1 MAFCINTS
9 HPEYLDL
16 LASTELD
23 ASVLKAKISTW
34 MEENNVDRFPTLGEL
49 NVSPSEVNQTLRIVK
64 ALPKIQRNIFTKEK
78 LQGWINDLQKQGI
91 SSQQL
96 ELFKQEA
103 KEGMTKDEIAAAIA
117 ANYSYAIEINT
128 TTKASRFNED
138 RNHFK
143 IGNDRYWRD
152 GVTDVYYKNDDVIS
166 KEQFLKIRKSTVE
179 QEPSDFYSNLT
190 VPGGTNYTEQ
200 EIATPAITPSIKGH
214 AQFATDKGIGWF
226 RSDDATKR
234 EYTTKPGLKSQGT
247 DDFFDMDFP
256 DEVRYTHV
264 PTKTRRILEVQSDLF
279 QKGRDKE
286 NLINFLDYSNL
297 SIAESK
303 KNPGKLILIKNSDT
317 SIPSFLLNEKEIL
330 DKTFNSEEEIYQYFN
345 QETNKNQFLQLLNK
359 DNNWVTFFVKSIIQ
373 DSAKK
378 GYEKVLFP
386 SGNTA
391 SKVEGHT
398 TLEEFKKQ
406 KENRIKEL
414 ETELKK
420 IEEVENSDNWFAL
433 QYKIEEG
440 RIKKINSDL
449 PAFTDTNVKTEE
461 EAKEI
466 VLRKL
471 NGRPSAT
478 FTKEKKNNEINQL
491 KQELE
496 RVEGPEGFGALKPIW
511 NFYENTVTN
520 VLNKQFGK
528 NSVKQVTDEYG
539 NTWNE
544 VEIIPSRDR
553 ATILYQKETAI
564 QAKARILKKVNAN
577 KEGFINPM
585 KYGEALKLVGDFNKV
600 NGPGTLS
607 FRKASNGNY
616 YIVTAGNSLA
626 QQNTTQE
633 TKAPVKELED
643 KLRAWAKS
651 NDIAIEAIEDLMVRF
666 EGRYENN
673 ILGVV
678 DFMNQLIGLA
688 DGRSIDTLPEEVAH
702 FAIRIL
708 KDRGDI
714 SVLRA
719 IQNVHLTSEYGE
731 VTEEYKD
738 VYTTEEEFR
747 EEALGKILAKEIVKQ
762 FQNSETANEA
772 SKGIA
777 AYVNAIKTKFINWVK
792 GIFNKNAK
800 ARIDLQNTINPIATS
815 ILNNE
820 RIEKTNARIAQQ
832 KLEAELLYQLSE
844 EAEQAEPEEEVEE
857 VDETKKNKL
866 IAQKEAFL
874 KEARDQ
880 LIERM
885 AMLKKG
891 AKSQDTIS
899 KIEQEIS
906 LLNHKITM
914 GELDVAI
921 NSFVNLAQQELGSVY
936 KILERG
942 IEAQKINPDVVHMS
956 QNFVDMYANLFRTF
970 LVKIH
975 EWGIP
980 REERDELVASV
991 HNATNLIGF
1000 IYPKIDALAKIEGV
1014 RKLVEANTDQFGNKI
1029 DPDFDEEKAFED
1041 TKEDM
1046 SIYRL
1051 QVGNFK
1057 YSDSK
1062 LIQSATRIIFDSIA
1076 RVKRFAVG
1084 TANDL
1089 LAAQEAMLKA
1099 GGKIE
1104 DLVEH
1109 DANNKPTNYLAREY
1123 YWNRYYQ
1130 KLAETKKEI
1139 AEKLQFDNYA
1149 DINPAYLSKEDRK
1162 VYNEMWNSFFKN
1174 NSVEK
1179 TVTEEDA
1186 SGKVSSFKI
1195 KVPNESYKNPD
1206 FKKITSN
1213 PATKAYYDLLIAKK
1227 TEAVKKLPIHYRKES
1242 TVYMLPSILKSTVD
1256 RLSSKQEGFMSK
1268 IGTLARDSM
1277 FLDPDDTQFGQ
1288 VSVLNNKMVP
1298 IFFIKPLKN
1307 NKDLSYDLAKT
1318 FSLFS
1323 EMAENYQEMN
1333 KISGDLGVINI
1344 AMAQKN
1350 YIKGNVRKPG
1360 SEGANE
1366 YKALETL
1373 MDTHVFGI
1381 QSKSA
1386 LATKP
1391 IPENKWTTAVGIAGK
1406 QFSWAKA
1413 SKLFSNF
1420 IKDNNLA
1427 LNITTALSGFLKGS
1441 GDAIIDDHVGLYTT
1455 HDSKNWARM
1464 EFASNI
1470 PQVVSEIGRAK
1481 QTNKMHLILQENQ
1494 IVTLEKML
1502 YNTTSNRASRTVLN
1516 KDILY
1521 STYATG
1527 DYGLKGRT
1535 TLALYDNHRLYK
1547 GKFITRAKFYEIT
1560 AKEQNV
1566 ANDSKHQKS
1575 VKEQWKAMRKDS
1587 LYNAY
1592 EVVNGKL
1599 QVKSEF
1605 EQYVTEGVLNS
1616 VNGKVDHLTHMIDG
1630 TLSATD
1636 KGALSRTIFGDY
1648 LLMHR
1653 GWFIGMVDTRF
1664 TRQKINRITEE
1675 EEIGTY
1681 RATASFLWNDVAGA
1695 LLVDKTGLQ
1704 GAMASWKNLSPARK
1718 RGVQKT
1724 ALDLLYLNIVA
1735 VLAAMA
1741 NIAADGSDDE
1751 DWTTQYAAYQLNRLL
1766 LEQGAAWS
1774 PAELVQMIDEPVV
1787 GARMIKDLLDMSEAI
1802 NFTQVYEG
1810 GMYEGDSHAAKW
1822 WFKKLPIRN
1831 LYEMQYPEMK
1841 NQFIKQMVDSKVYE
1855 LMSPRQKANVGTL
1868 GTLKNWL
1875 IPHGLTSEIGREF
1888 DPVPAA
1894 IDELSQDEET
1904 DNGFN

>member
-23 ASVLKAKISTW
+23 PYVLKAKISVW
-34 MEENNVDRFPTLGEL
+34 MEENTDDRFPTLGEL

-64 ALPKIQRNIFTKEK
+64 ALPKIQRNVFTKEK

-117 ANYSYAIEINT
+117 ANYSYAVEINT
-128 TTKASRFNED
+128 AKETASGANRVAGYN
-138 RNHFK
+138 
-143 IGNDRYWRD
+143 
-152 GVTDVYYKNDDVIS
+152 TDNIDVNS
-166 KEQFLKIRKSTVE
+166 LKITE
-179 QEPSDFYSNLT
+179 SDFGDFIVKDKNGMLLNPIAYKTRQEAQEAINNIGQKPSQYYSNLT
-190 VPGGTNYTEQ
+190 VPGGANYVEN
-200 EIATPAITPSIKGH
+200 EIATPEITPSIKGH
-214 AQFATDKGIGWF
+214 AQFATDNGIGWF
-226 RSDDATKR
+226 RSDEQDVTVEDNESKKIDLEIQQKIENSLAKIEKR
-234 EYTTKPGLKSQGT
+234 EPKVITKLSRNIENIGLGIGS
-247 DDFFDMDFP
+247 
-256 DEVRYTHV
+256 
-264 PTKTRRILEVQSDLF
+264 KTRRILEVQSDLF

-286 NLINFLDYSNL
+286 V
-297 SIAESK
+297 
-303 KNPGKLILIKNSDT
+303 LIKDKKAQ
-317 SIPSFLLNEKEIL
+317 EKR
-330 DKTFNSEEEIYQYFN
+330 DKAIANGALGFIDIAGGEKTDSE
-345 QETNKNQFLQLLNK
+345 NQFLQLLNK

-386 SGNTA
+386 SGNTV
-391 SKVEGHT
+391 SKIEGHT

-406 KENRIKEL
+406 KEDRIKEL
-414 ETELKK
+414 ENNVKE
-420 IEEVENSDNWFAL
+420 
-433 QYKIEEG
+433 
-440 RIKKINSDL
+440 INSDEFFDKTYFIHEKGIYKKKSIYDNPL
-449 PAFTDTNVKTEE
+449 AGGRAFIKDVNSKE
-461 EAKEI
+461 EAKKVAYER
-466 VLRKL
+466 VLKD
-471 NGRPSAT
+471 S
-478 FTKEKKNNEINQL
+478 ENEINQL

-496 RVEGPEGFGALKPIW
+496 RVEGPEGFAALKPIY

-520 VLNKQFGK
+520 ILTKQFGK
-528 NSVKQVTDEYG
+528 NSVKEVTDEYG

-585 KYGEALKLVGDFNKV
+585 KYGDALKLVGDFNKV
-600 NGPGTLS
+600 NGAGTLS
-607 FRKASNGNY
+607 FRKASNGSY

-626 QQNTTQE
+626 QQNTAQE
-633 TKAPVKELED
+633 TKVPVKELED
-643 KLRAWAKS
+643 KLRTWAKS

-688 DGRSIDTLPEEVAH
+688 DGRNIDTLPEEVAH

-708 KDRGDI
+708 KDRGDV

-731 VTEEYKD
+731 VIEEYKD
-738 VYTTEEEFR
+738 TYTTDEEFR
-747 EEALGKILAKEIVKQ
+747 EEAVGKILAKEIVNQ
-762 FQNSETANEA
+762 FQNSETANNA

-857 VDETKKNKL
+857 VDEAKKNKL

-899 KIEQEIS
+899 KIEQEIK
-906 LLNHKITM
+906 LLDHKIIM

-921 NSFVNLAQQELGSVY
+921 NSFVNLAQQELSSIY
-936 KILERG
+936 SILDKA
-942 IEAQKINPDVVHMS
+942 IEKQQVNTGVVSMS
-956 QNFVDMYANLFRTF
+956 ENFVDMYSNLFHTF
-970 LVKIH
+970 LVNIH

-980 REERDELVASV
+980 REERNELIASI
-991 HNATNLIGF
+991 HNATNVISLIH
-1000 IYPKIDALAKIEGV
+1000 PKINALAKIEGV
-1014 RKLVEANTDQFGNKI
+1014 RVLVEANTDQFGNKI

-1046 SIYRL
+1046 SAYRL

-1089 LAAQEAMLKA
+1089 LATQEAMLKA

-1104 DLVEH
+1104 DLVEK
-1109 DANNKPTNYLAREY
+1109 DEKGNPTNYLAREY

-1139 AEKLQFDNYA
+1139 ADRFEFNNYA

-1162 VYNEMWNSFFKN
+1162 VFNEMWSSFFKN

-1195 KVPNESYKNPD
+1195 KVPNESYRNPD

-1213 PATKAYYDLLIAKK
+1213 PTTKAYYDLLIAKK

-1242 TVYMLPSILKSTVD
+1242 TIYMLPSILKSTVD

-1298 IFFIKPLKN
+1298 IFFIRPLKN
-1307 NKDLSYDLAKT
+1307 SKDLSYDFAKT
-1318 FSLFS
+1318 FTLFS

-1350 YIKGNVRKPG
+1350 YIKGNVRKKG

-1386 LATKP
+1386 LASKP
-1391 IPENKWTTAVGIAGK
+1391 IPENKWTSAVGIAGK

-1427 LNITTALSGFLKGS
+1427 FGITTAISGFLKGS

-1464 EFASNI
+1464 EFMSNI
-1470 PQVVSEIGRAK
+1470 PQVVSEAGRAK

-1494 IVTLEKML
+1494 IVSLEKML
-1502 YNTTSNRASRTVLN
+1502 YNTTSNRASRMLLN

-1535 TLALYDNHRLYK
+1535 TLALYDNHRLYN

-1599 QVKSEF
+1599 QIKPEF

-1630 TLSATD
+1630 TLSTTD

-1681 RATASFLWNDVAGA
+1681 RATGSFLWNDVAGA

-1724 ALDLLYLNIVA
+1724 ALDLLYLNIVS

-1751 DWTTQYAAYQLNRLL
+1751 DWTMQYTAYQLNRLL

-1787 GARMIKDLLDMSEAI
+1787 GARMIKDLLDIGEAF
-1802 NFTQVYEG
+1802 NVTEVYEG

-1831 LYEMQYPEMK
+1831 LYEMQFPEMK
-1841 NQFIKQMVDSKVYE
+1841 NQFIKEMVDSKVYE
-1855 LMSPRQKANVGTL
+1855 LMSPRQKANVGIL
-1868 GTLKNWL
+1868 GTIKNWL
-1875 IPHGLTSEIGREF
+1875 IPHGLTTEIGREL
-1888 DPVPAA
+1888 DGVPAA